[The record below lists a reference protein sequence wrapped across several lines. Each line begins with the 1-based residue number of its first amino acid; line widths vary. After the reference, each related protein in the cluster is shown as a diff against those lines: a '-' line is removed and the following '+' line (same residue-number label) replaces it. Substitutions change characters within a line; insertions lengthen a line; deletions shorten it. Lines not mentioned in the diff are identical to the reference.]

1 MTTNNKRN
9 LSVPKH
15 LWKYANSRLIP
26 TGLFCVIGA
35 IIASLHGGI
44 QKGSINHKIFSS
56 VGIII
61 FLLAASAFLHILTK
75 IIFMILTTHGLSVG
89 RSAVIKFVLRLIG
102 YAGIFLITL
111 ELLGIPIEKLV
122 LGGAVVGI
130 ILGVAAQQAL
140 ANFFASIV
148 LIFSHPFSVGEDIVL
163 FSGALGGKY
172 SGRVIDLGLTHTK
185 IKDDD
190 GNIVFMP
197 NATLLSGA
205 AIMAK
210 KHEQKTEQSK
220 A

>member
-1 MTTNNKRN
+1 MQ
-9 LSVPKH
+9 KH
-15 LWKYANSRLIP
+15 PWKYANTRLIP
-26 TGLFCVIGA
+26 TGLFCIIGA

-44 QKGSINHKIFSS
+44 QHGSVNHKVFSS
-56 VGIII
+56 VGVII
-61 FLLAASAFLHILTK
+61 FIIAASAFLHVLTK
-75 IIFMILTTHGLSVG
+75 IIFKILTTHGLSVG
-89 RSAVIKFVLRLIG
+89 RAAVIQFVLRLIG
-102 YAGIFLITL
+102 YAVVFLITL

-185 IKDDD
+185 LKDDN
-190 GNIVFMP
+190 GNIVYMP

-205 AIMAK
+205 AIMAQ
-210 KHEQKTEQSK
+210 KHERKTEPSES
-220 A
+220 